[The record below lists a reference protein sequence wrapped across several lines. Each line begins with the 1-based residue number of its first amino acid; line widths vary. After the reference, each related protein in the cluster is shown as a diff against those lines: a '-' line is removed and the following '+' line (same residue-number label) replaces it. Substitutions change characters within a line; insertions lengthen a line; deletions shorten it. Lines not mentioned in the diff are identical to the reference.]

1 VASRR
6 VDVKRLIFCVL
17 VSLAASG
24 CASHRPKVDAARPLA
39 SEQQAA
45 RERVEARGRYDVE
58 HNPNDTMS
66 VNSMGSD

>member
-1 VASRR
+1 MKSWFRASALVA
-6 VDVKRLIFCVL
+6 LM
-17 VSLAASG
+17 VSGA
-24 CASHRPKVDAARPLA
+24 CRHRPVVDANHPYE
-39 SEQQAA
+39 SEQNAA